1 MGKESKEEI
10 TVSKR
15 SDVSRI
21 VQLVDSMPEPR
32 SNLRKRKDHNN
43 LIKDDNYKGAPT
55 AKRRKIDVDEFKSI
69 EGLVS

>member
-1 MGKESKEEI
+1 MGKESKEE
-10 TVSKR
+10 KR

-32 SNLRKRKDHNN
+32 SNLRKRKDHNT
-43 LIKDDNYKGAPT
+43 LVKDENYMGGPT
-55 AKRRKIDVDEFKSI
+55 SKRQKIGVDEFKSI